1 MTDDKRVDP
10 RYDPAFQRG
19 FEGSVTSGT
28 RTRTAVRRP
37 TLVSPAPYRA
47 AEPVAIVDEKG
58 VRDVEPTRSF
68 ALDEPEPAPDFVA
81 EPVTSLRDLT
91 RNPFLVTLVVLGL
104 VMTIA
109 GVAWANQARQL
120 VASRGGAGTELDYW
134 FLQASVV
141 AAPLTIIAGIGI
153 LAGVLFIAAAA
164 WNRHP
169 PVDRRR

>member
-28 RTRTAVRRP
+28 RTRSAVRRP
-37 TLVSPAPYRA
+37 TLVSPASYRSA
-47 AEPVAIVDEKG
+47 EAAPVVEVTAVRDAEPARASVV
-58 VRDVEPTRSF
+58 P
-68 ALDEPEPAPDFVA
+68 EPEPAADFVA
-81 EPVTSLRDLT
+81 EPVSSLRELT

-164 WNRHP
+164 WNRRP
-169 PVDRRR
+169 PVDRR